1 MQDWLKEMLELV
13 GGISV
18 VVCTT
23 LVFCKGIFQKY
34 IYTQIEKS
42 AEKELER
49 AKNTFSRSF
58 IAYEILLKKELE
70 YYESIDKIYA
80 EVIVDVQDV
89 GFYSI
94 ENQDVKK
101 ESICENIKEVSLRL
115 LQAIKDLKNLN
126 LLYQVYV
133 PMEIFDVTGQVVIAL
148 QDNCKLMAKT
158 AANVFEGKECDEEK
172 IKKFIKSV
180 LSQIALSNTLIK
192 TRLETLTK

>member
-1 MQDWLKEMLELV
+1 MCIRD
-13 GGISV
+13 S
-18 VVCTT
+18 
-23 LVFCKGIFQKY
+23 
-34 IYTQIEKS
+34 TQIEKS

-49 AKNTFSRSF
+49 AKNIFSRSF

-158 AANVFEGKECDEEK
+158 VANVFEGKECDEEK

>member
-1 MQDWLKEMLELV
+1 MQDWLKEMLEIV

-23 LVFCKGIFQKY
+23 LAFCKGIFQKY

-49 AKNTFSRSF
+49 AKSTFSRSF

-89 GFYSI
+89 GFYSTKNHDI
-94 ENQDVKK
+94 KR

-133 PMEIFDVTGQVVIAL
+133 PMEIFDVTGQVVISL
-148 QDNCKLMAKT
+148 QDNCELIAKT
-158 AANVFEGKECDEEK
+158 AANVFEEKECDDEK
-172 IKKFIKSV
+172 IKRFIESV
-180 LSQIALSNTLIK
+180 LSQIAISNTLIK
-192 TRLETLTK
+192 NRLEILAK

>member
-1 MQDWLKEMLELV
+1 MQDWLKGVLELV

-18 VVCTT
+18 VVCAT

-34 IYTQIEKS
+34 IYTQIEES

-49 AKNTFSRSF
+49 AKNRFSRGF

-94 ENQDVKK
+94 KSQDVNR
-101 ESICENIKEVSLRL
+101 ESICENTKGVSLRL
-115 LQAIKDLKNLN
+115 LQAIKNLKNLN

-133 PMEIFDVTGQVVIAL
+133 PMEIFDVTGQVVITL
-148 QDNCKLMAKT
+148 QDYCELIAKT
-158 AANVFEGKECDEEK
+158 AANVFEEKEYDEEK
-172 IKKFIKSV
+172 IKKFIKNI
-180 LSQIALSNTLIK
+180 LSKIALSNTLIK
-192 TRLETLTK
+192 NRLEILTK